1 MAPLRRKQQPMI
13 VIHAVLPIFLIVA
26 LGRVIAATRLIDRSG
41 WSAIE
46 RFGLFILFPA
56 LIIDVLATA
65 SFEKSTF
72 SMLAALISGQLLMA
86 AIGLLSQYWPGIG
99 KQAVAAIIQ
108 SNVRWHTFIGLSIAQ
123 AIFGN
128 EGLALLAVA
137 AAGMIPTANLI
148 SISAFASFSET
159 PSSLR
164 VRIGQVVTNPLILAC
179 FIGVLLNVLNTA
191 PAGPFGDALGLVG
204 QSAITVG
211 LLTAGA
217 AINFTSLQAHLVKV
231 LVWSLIRVLAMPVL
245 AVGLA
250 HLFDITGLARSIM
263 IVATAT
269 PTASAGVIL
278 ARQLNGDAALA
289 ANLIAMQ
296 VLLVVFTL
304 PFMLWVF
311 QAA

>member
-1 MAPLRRKQQPMI
+1 MI
-13 VIHAVLPIFLIVA
+13 VIQAVLPIFLVVA
-26 LGRVIAATRLIDRSG
+26 LGRAIAATGLIDRIG

-46 RFGLFILFPA
+46 RIGLYILFPA
-56 LIIDVLATA
+56 LIIDVLSTA
-65 SFEKSTF
+65 SFNGSTF
-72 SMLAALISGQLLMA
+72 AMLAALICGQLLMA
-86 AIGLLSQYWPGIG
+86 AIGLLSHYWPGISKG
-99 KQAVAAIIQ
+99 SVAAIIQ
-108 SNVRWHTFIGLSIAQ
+108 SNVRWHTFIGLSVAQ
-123 AIFGN
+123 AIFGS

-148 SISAFASFSET
+148 STSAFAAYSET
-159 PSSLR
+159 PGSLR
-164 VRIGQVVTNPLILAC
+164 DRMVQIITNPLILAC
-179 FIGVLLNVLNTA
+179 FIGGLLNITNLVPT
-191 PAGPFGDALGLVG
+191 GPIDDALGLVG

-217 AINFTSLQAHLVKV
+217 AINFKSLHANLSKV
-231 LVWSLIRVLAMPVL
+231 LTWSLIRVLIMPIL

-250 HLFDITGLARSIM
+250 HLFDINGLSRSIM

-296 VLLVVFTL
+296 ALLVVFTL
-304 PFMLWVF
+304 PLMLWLL
-311 QAA
+311 QAV

>member
-1 MAPLRRKQQPMI
+1 MI
-13 VIHAVLPIFLIVA
+13 VIQAVLPIFLVVA
-26 LGRVIAATRLIDRSG
+26 LGRAIAATGLIDRIG

-46 RFGLFILFPA
+46 RIGLYILFPA
-56 LIIDVLATA
+56 LIIDVLSTA
-65 SFEKSTF
+65 SFNGSTF
-72 SMLAALISGQLLMA
+72 AMLAALICGQLLMA
-86 AIGLLSQYWPGIG
+86 AIGLLSHYWPGISKG
-99 KQAVAAIIQ
+99 SVAAIIQ
-108 SNVRWHTFIGLSIAQ
+108 SNVRWHTFIGLSVAQ
-123 AIFGN
+123 AIFGS

-148 SISAFASFSET
+148 STSAFAAYSET
-159 PSSLR
+159 PGSLR
-164 VRIGQVVTNPLILAC
+164 DRMVQVITNPLILAC
-179 FIGVLLNVLNTA
+179 FIGGLLNITNLVPT
-191 PAGPFGDALGLVG
+191 GPIDDALGLVG

-217 AINFTSLQAHLVKV
+217 AINFKSLHANLSKV
-231 LVWSLIRVLAMPVL
+231 LTWSLIRVLIMPIL

-250 HLFDITGLARSIM
+250 HLFDINGLSRSIM

-296 VLLVVFTL
+296 ALLVVFTL
-304 PFMLWVF
+304 PLMLWLL
-311 QAA
+311 QAV

>member
-1 MAPLRRKQQPMI
+1 MI
-13 VIHAVLPIFLIVA
+13 VIQAVLPIFLVVA
-26 LGRVIAATRLIDRSG
+26 LGRAIAATGLIDRIG

-46 RFGLFILFPA
+46 RIGLYILFPA
-56 LIIDVLATA
+56 LIIDVLSTA
-65 SFEKSTF
+65 SFNGSTF
-72 SMLAALISGQLLMA
+72 AMLAALICGQLLMA
-86 AIGLLSQYWPGIG
+86 AIGLLSHYWPGISKG
-99 KQAVAAIIQ
+99 SVAAIIQ
-108 SNVRWHTFIGLSIAQ
+108 SNVRWHTFIGLSVAQ
-123 AIFGN
+123 AIFGS

-148 SISAFASFSET
+148 STSAFAAYSET
-159 PSSLR
+159 PGSLR
-164 VRIGQVVTNPLILAC
+164 DRMVQIITNPLILAC
-179 FIGVLLNVLNTA
+179 FIGGLLNITNLVPT
-191 PAGPFGDALGLVG
+191 GPIDDALGLVG

-217 AINFTSLQAHLVKV
+217 AINFKSLHANLSKV
-231 LVWSLIRVLAMPVL
+231 LTWSLIRVLIMPIL

-250 HLFDITGLARSIM
+250 YLFDINGLSRSIM

-296 VLLVVFTL
+296 ALLVVFTL
-304 PFMLWVF
+304 PLMLWLV
-311 QAA
+311 QAV

>member
-1 MAPLRRKQQPMI
+1 MI
-13 VIHAVLPIFLIVA
+13 VIHAVLPIFLVVA
-26 LGRVIAATRLIDRSG
+26 LGRAIAATGLIDRIG

-46 RFGLFILFPA
+46 RIGLYILFPA
-56 LIIDVLATA
+56 LIIDVLSTA
-65 SFEKSTF
+65 SFNGSTF
-72 SMLAALISGQLLMA
+72 AMLAALICGQLLMA
-86 AIGLLSQYWPGIG
+86 AIGLLSHYWPGISKG
-99 KQAVAAIIQ
+99 SVAAIIQ
-108 SNVRWHTFIGLSIAQ
+108 SNVRWHTFIGLSVAQ
-123 AIFGN
+123 AIFGS

-148 SISAFASFSET
+148 STSAFAAYSET
-159 PSSLR
+159 PGSLR
-164 VRIGQVVTNPLILAC
+164 DRMVQVITNPLILAC
-179 FIGVLLNVLNTA
+179 FIGGLLNITNFVPT
-191 PAGPFGDALGLVG
+191 GPIDDALGLVG

-217 AINFTSLQAHLVKV
+217 AINFKSLHANLSKV
-231 LVWSLIRVLAMPVL
+231 LTWSLIRVLIMPIL

-250 HLFDITGLARSIM
+250 YLFDINGLSRSIM

-296 VLLVVFTL
+296 ALLVVFTL
-304 PFMLWVF
+304 PLMLWLL
-311 QAA
+311 QAV